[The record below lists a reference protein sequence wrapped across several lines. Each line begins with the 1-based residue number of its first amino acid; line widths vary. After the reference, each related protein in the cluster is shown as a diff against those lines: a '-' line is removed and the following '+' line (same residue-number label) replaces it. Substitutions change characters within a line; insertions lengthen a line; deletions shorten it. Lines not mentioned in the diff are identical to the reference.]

1 MNNKLKPLQTIH
13 LALCGGVFLFALI
26 TIFLN
31 RDIMFFDAN
40 PAHSAPFNPIFPI
53 MGLMTITASIYFF
66 RNVISKVDKT
76 AATYS
81 KIDQYQSAFII
92 GAALLEGGALFN
104 VVGFYLT
111 HNAFFLI
118 FAFANFVFLALR
130 RPTKEKLISDLNI
143 PYPDS
148 EML

>member
-1 MNNKLKPLQTIH
+1 MNTQLKTLQMIH
-13 LALCGGVFLFALI
+13 LALCSGVFLFALI

-31 RDIMFFDAN
+31 RDMMFFDAN
-40 PAHSAPFNPIFPI
+40 PEHSAPFNPIFPI

-66 RNVISKVDKT
+66 RNVIAKVDKT
-76 AATYS
+76 ASSES
-81 KIDQYQSAFII
+81 KINQYQSAFII

-104 VVGFYLT
+104 LVGFYLT

-118 FAFANFVFLALR
+118 FALANFVFLALR

-143 PYPDS
+143 QYPDS
-148 EML
+148 ETL